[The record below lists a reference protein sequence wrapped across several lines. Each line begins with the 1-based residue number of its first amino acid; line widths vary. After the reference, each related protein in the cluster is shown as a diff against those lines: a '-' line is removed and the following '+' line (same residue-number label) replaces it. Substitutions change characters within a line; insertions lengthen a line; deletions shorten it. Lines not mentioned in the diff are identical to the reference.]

1 MIYRMGFTR
10 SDWRLIGL
18 AGIVTLAAGATFY
31 GKLGGSIAP
40 FLICALALALLA
52 SLVGRSVE
60 ALGDRLGAGAT
71 GVVQGALGNLPEL
84 FVVLFALKA
93 KLYDVATASLVGSIL
108 ANLLLILGMAFLV
121 GGIKHGTQTFHKGS
135 AQTIAMLLVLSVAAL
150 VVPAITFALHTPARE
165 HERALSIVVSLLL
178 LGLFAASLPAALKR
192 QKVTQKVPE
201 QVTEQVTGQ
210 ATEKPAGEVSGDQ
223 ADAAEPAPD
232 TGEHHGPA
240 WPLTVAIGML
250 ALAAIGAAFVS
261 DWFVAGLTPA
271 MDSLGIS
278 HAFAGLV
285 IVAIAGNAVENVVGI
300 QLAARNQTDYALQ
313 VILQSPLQ
321 IALVVTPVL
330 VLVSPLVG
338 ASFTLVLSPLLIAV
352 LILAVLVTV
361 VVVLDGESNWLEGAT
376 LIVLYAIIAA
386 AFWWG

>member
-1 MIYRMGFTR
+1 
-10 SDWRLIGL
+10 
-18 AGIVTLAAGATFY
+18 
-31 GKLGGSIAP
+31 
-40 FLICALALALLA
+40 
-52 SLVGRSVE
+52 
-60 ALGDRLGAGAT
+60 
-71 GVVQGALGNLPEL
+71 
-84 FVVLFALKA
+84 
-93 KLYDVATASLVGSIL
+93 
-108 ANLLLILGMAFLV
+108 
-121 GGIKHGTQTFHKGS
+121 
-135 AQTIAMLLVLSVAAL
+135 MLLVLSVAAL

-178 LGLFAASLPAALKR
+178 LGLFFASLPAALKR
-192 QKVTQKVPE
+192 QKS
-201 QVTEQVTGQ
+201 TGQ
-210 ATEKPAGEVSGDQ
+210 STGEKPATE
-223 ADAAEPAPD
+223 AAPPD
-232 TGEHHGPA
+232 EGHHGPS
-240 WPLTVAIGML
+240 WPLAVAIGML
-250 ALAAIGAAFVS
+250 AVTGVGAAFVS

-271 MDSLGIS
+271 MDAMGIS
-278 HAFAGLV
+278 QAFAGLV

-300 QLAARNQTDYALQ
+300 QLAARNQSDYALQ

-330 VLVSPLVG
+330 VLLSPLVG